1 MMSQR
6 IWPNFYIVGAVKSGT
21 TSLYAYLR
29 QHPQVFLPTMKE
41 PHFFTRPHPSPEQTH
56 LIQYVANVEQ
66 YQHLYRGANQFPRI
80 GDASPSYLWC
90 EEAPERIHAVQP
102 DARIIVIL
110 RDPVQ
115 RAYAQYLMDFNEGV
129 LDLPF
134 MEALQRDWTRSD
146 KGWGISQ
153 LYVELGRYTAQII
166 RYQQRFGADHVHVCL
181 LEDLKKTPLAV
192 LEGIA
197 DFLDI
202 DRVAMRAIDLGTAH
216 NAHRLPRGNWARRLA
231 SGRMSRFIGEHL
243 FPHSWGEYIWRH
255 IFLREGRKPPM
266 DSAAR
271 RFLQELYAPEI
282 ERLEHLLNRP
292 LPELRVS
299 WKAFEPIKDAKPSTL
314 PQKPSGNI

>member
-1 MMSQR
+1 MSKP

-41 PHFFTRPHPSPEQTH
+41 PHFFTQPRPSPEQIH
-56 LIQYVANVEQ
+56 LIQYVADIES
-66 YQHLYRGANQFPRI
+66 YQHLYRGADRYPRI

-102 DARIIVIL
+102 EARIIVIL

-134 MEALQRDWTRSD
+134 MEALQKDWARPD

-153 LYVELGRYTAQII
+153 LYVELGRYTAQID
-166 RYQQRFGADHVHVCL
+166 RYRRRFGTDRVHVCL

-197 DFLDI
+197 DFLEI
-202 DRVAMRAIDLGTAH
+202 DRAAMGAIDLQTAH

-231 SGRMSRFIGEHL
+231 GGRFSRHIGEHF
-243 FPHSWGEYIWRH
+243 FPHAWGEFIWRH
-255 IFLREGRKPPM
+255 VFLREGRKPPM
-266 DSAAR
+266 EREAR
-271 RFLQELYAPEI
+271 RFLQDMYTPEI
-282 ERLEHLLNRP
+282 ERLERLLGRS
-292 LPELRVS
+292 LPELRIS
-299 WKAFEPIKDAKPSTL
+299 WNSGDSTDDPLSSAL
-314 PQKPSGNI
+314 PGKSPHHS